1 MLGVRADEVERVR
14 GLVGASF
21 LLGMALVLFYG
32 SANAVFLT
40 RYDVTAL
47 PWVYIAN
54 AVAVITIGLSYGA
67 WSATVPVGRALAALA
82 VAMTVSVGLLWLWAT
97 LSDDRVVAF
106 LLAMWF
112 RLLFI
117 FAVLGLWEIAS
128 AVFDIRQAKRLFA
141 SVALGVMLAFV
152 VGGLAT
158 PVLGPLIGTVN
169 LVGVAAICFALYT
182 VDFRRLLRR
191 HEIGARQEA
200 GGAAPAGPAEILADR
215 YSRRMV
221 WMKYVTILLL
231 YVTEYVFYEQA
242 AGTFDTEASLAGF
255 LGVFMGAMT
264 IVMVLVTGLVSGRFI
279 SRFGIRAATLA
290 LPVAMLVAAVV
301 AGLYGSIVAVD
312 TLFFAL
318 VCVALATNHVV
329 GNAIGEPAGAVLFQ
343 PMAPM
348 RRTRVRLAVDG
359 WMGSVALVFSG
370 VLLLAFNALDLD
382 TVAPYLYLVAGI
394 AVAGVVVAI
403 LQYRDYVGALR
414 NVTTLGFADAAS
426 DGTFGLGALDVL
438 DVLDPAPL
446 TDGHGADAPATVLAT
461 ARMTQAL
468 AADPLAP
475 VLPGLVLH
483 RDPAVVTMALDAIA
497 RSGDRSDVALV
508 EEVIDRPD
516 LPVETRARALAT
528 LGVLDRDLAA
538 IRSAAMLDGPTPWVA
553 AGVALADPTLR
564 PLGVEHLRRLATSSA
579 PADRV
584 AACRLIEASPAA
596 VDRDAADLDALL
608 VALLQDQDQDVVAA
622 AIAATRGRVSI
633 AVARELARCSRETRH
648 RRRAIR
654 AMSTGDPEVADL
666 VEDLLPSFPDEA
678 VADLLINV
686 IGPHLDAPV
695 VVQRFLAP
703 GCPSVVRRAA
713 YETLGRTAPGTPVR
727 AQLAADVDLIT
738 TVTAAHRDV
747 GPAAGVVR
755 DALSEEF
762 ELARA
767 SVYAALGAEY
777 DGRRVHDIETLVRAG
792 DDDDRANA
800 IEALDVMLAT
810 DHRRS
815 IVALLEPVDVAAA
828 AMSLPDLPPPCAA
841 ADCLEALCH
850 DRRLTTWTARVVADR
865 LDRIRL
871 DSTRPDGGSPMDPTI
886 ERVLSLR
893 RVDIFSAL
901 SYESL
906 VELAGLVQTR
916 SVPAGTVIIR
926 AGAPGDELFAV
937 TEGVV
942 EATTTKGNV
951 ARLEAGAAFGEL
963 AILDPAPRSAT
974 VVAVT
979 PVELIVVSR
988 ATVLALADRRPA
1000 VMADIARVLARR
1012 LREST

>member
-1 MLGVRADEVERVR
+1 
-14 GLVGASF
+14 
-21 LLGMALVLFYG
+21 
-32 SANAVFLT
+32 
-40 RYDVTAL
+40 
-47 PWVYIAN
+47 
-54 AVAVITIGLSYGA
+54 
-67 WSATVPVGRALAALA
+67 
-82 VAMTVSVGLLWLWAT
+82 LWAT
-97 LSDDRVVAF
+97 LSDDRAVAF
-106 LLAMWF
+106 VLAMWF

-141 SVALGVMLAFV
+141 AVALGMMLAFV
-152 VGGLAT
+152 VGGIAT
-158 PVLGPLIGTVN
+158 PVLGSLIGTVN
-169 LVGVAAICFALYT
+169 LIGVAAICFALYT
-182 VDFRRLLRR
+182 VDFQRLLRR
-191 HEIGARQEA
+191 HEIGARDDA
-200 GGAAPAGPAEILADR
+200 ASAAPAGPAEILADR

-242 AGTFDTEASLAGF
+242 DGTFDTEASLAGF

-264 IVMVLVTGLVSGRFI
+264 VLMVLVTGLVSGRFI

-290 LPVAMLVAAVV
+290 LPLAMLVVAVL
-301 AGLYGSIVAVD
+301 AGLYGSVVAID

-318 VCVALATNHVV
+318 VCVALATDHIV
-329 GNAIGEPAGAVLFQ
+329 GYAIGEPAGAVLFQ
-343 PMAPM
+343 PMAPV

-359 WMGSVALVFSG
+359 WLGSVALVFSG

-382 TVAPYLYLVAGI
+382 TVAPYLFLVAGI
-394 AVAGVVVAI
+394 AAVGVAVAI

-414 NVTTLGFADAAS
+414 NVTTLGFADAS
-426 DGTFGLGALDVL
+426 DESAVDVL
-438 DVLDPAPL
+438 DVLDPTPL
-446 TDGHGADAPATVLAT
+446 TDGLGADDPASVLAT
-461 ARMTQAL
+461 AAMMRSF

-475 VLPGLVLH
+475 ALPGLVGH
-483 RDPAVVTMALDAIA
+483 HDPGVVSMALDAIA

-508 EEVIDRPD
+508 EEVIERGD
-516 LPVETRARALAT
+516 LPVVTRARALAT
-528 LGVLDRDLAA
+528 LAALDEDLAVS
-538 IRSAAMLDGPTPWVA
+538 RSTAMLAGPTPGVA
-553 AGVALADPTLR
+553 ASTALADPALR
-564 PLGVEHLRRLATSSA
+564 PLAVEQLRVLATSQD

-584 AACRLIEASPAA
+584 TACRLVEASPA
-596 VDRDAADLDALL
+596 VHGDDVEVDALL
-608 VALLQDQDQDVVAA
+608 TSLLQDPDQDVVAA
-622 AIAATRGRVSI
+622 AIGATSGRVSI
-633 AVARELARCSRETRH
+633 PVARELARCSREPRH

-654 AMSTGDPEVADL
+654 AMATGGPEVAEL
-666 VEDLLPSFPDEA
+666 IEDLLPSFPDEV
-678 VADLLINV
+678 VADLLANV
-686 IGPHLDAPV
+686 VGPHLDALS

-713 YETLGRTAPGTPVR
+713 YETLVRVAPRTPVR
-727 AQLAADVDLIT
+727 EQLAADIELLT

-747 GPAAGVVR
+747 GPASGVVR
-755 DALSEEF
+755 AALSEEF

-777 DGRRVHDIETLVRAG
+777 DARRVHDIETLVRAG
-792 DDDDRANA
+792 DEDDRANA
-800 IEALDVMLAT
+800 IEALDVMLAV
-810 DHRRS
+810 DHRRL
-815 IVALLEPVDVAAA
+815 IVAVLEPLDVADAA
-828 AMSLPDLPPPCAA
+828 TSLQELPAPRSAG
-841 ADCLEALCH
+841 DCLEALRA
-850 DRRLTTWTARVVADR
+850 DRRLTTWTARVVVDR
-865 LDRIRL
+865 LDRIRAL
-871 DSTRPDGGSPMDPTI
+871 EPAGRHDHARSPGDPTRLDGGSRMDPTI

-916 SVPAGTVIIR
+916 TVPAGAVIIR
-926 AGAPGDELFAV
+926 AGTAGDELYAI

-942 EATTTKGNV
+942 EVTTAKGSV
-951 ARLEAGAAFGEL
+951 SRMEAGAAFGEL

-1000 VMADIARVLARR
+1000 VMAEIARVLARR
-1012 LREST
+1012 LREAT